1 MEDVTTVESLAN
13 NQEGTWR
20 PQLFHIW
27 LFCSLILIVALLSLP
42 RIQFGKHHHVEFNLG
57 LVPIG
62 IAIFFTM
69 VVGALV
75 RKKTLY
81 FSITIFMALK
91 KHNFLAK
98 YLIRLKVNCSCAK
111 YKVCFCSLC
120 L

>member
-62 IAIFFTM
+62 IAVFFTK
-69 VVGALV
+69 VVDDALV

-81 FSITIFMALK
+81 FSITICMAGWL
-91 KHNFLAK
+91 
-98 YLIRLKVNCSCAK
+98 
-111 YKVCFCSLC
+111 
-120 L
+120 